1 MPTLID
7 KWLRGVNMVNIEVQF
22 DESSLVGV
30 RVGGTTPKHL
40 TFSQKCTVYLC
51 NHNSNLIEMKIH
63 LQHLHG
69 V

>member
-1 MPTLID
+1 
-7 KWLRGVNMVNIEVQF
+7 MVNIEVQF